1 MFAHAAINDDVKRFM
16 SAARKGDASKVV
28 QMVEAGMPVD
38 ITDGI
43 GWTALIR
50 AAVSNRTDVVRCLI
64 DKGANMNKQA
74 GSGWTALHWASAE
87 NRTDVMR
94 MLLQHGAR
102 KDIKNYDVNTP
113 IDVARLRNSKEAIDL
128 LEQY

>member
-1 MFAHAAINDDVKRFM
+1 M

-50 AAVSNRTDVVRCLI
+50 AAMSNRTDVVRCLI
-64 DKGANMNKQA
+64 DKGADVNKQA

-94 MLLQHGAR
+94 MLLEHGAR